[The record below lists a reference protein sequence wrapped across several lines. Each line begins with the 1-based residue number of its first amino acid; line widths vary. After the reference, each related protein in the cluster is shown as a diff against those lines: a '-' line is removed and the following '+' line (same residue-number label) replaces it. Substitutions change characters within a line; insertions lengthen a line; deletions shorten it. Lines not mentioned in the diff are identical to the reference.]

1 MYGPFGMK
9 SSCCRV
15 LSAHSLLRTKLTH
28 SVAVYHVHALPI
40 TDGNCTTSMG
50 HLDPTNRGELH
61 ACELAA
67 PQTCQ
72 AGDLAGKHGNVTSVS
87 FLASYTDLYL
97 STDPNSPYFF
107 GNKSIVIHSTNTTR
121 LTCANFAMASNS
133 TTTSGSSST
142 PTPSSTGGASSGMQG
157 TVGSGATRIWDNGS
171 VVLSAI
177 LSAMAFLLFLYIN

>member
-1 MYGPFGMK
+1 MYGPFGMSLSLFPCLL
-9 SSCCRV
+9 SSFFYHQ
-15 LSAHSLLRTKLTH
+15 LNLTY
-28 SVAVYHVHALPI
+28 SILVYHIHALPI

-61 ACELAA
+61 ACEVAA

-87 FLASYTDLYL
+87 FSASFIDLYL

-107 GNKSIVIHSTNTTR
+107 GNKSIVIHSMNTTR
-121 LTCANFAMASNS
+121 LTCANFAMISNS
-133 TTTSGSSST
+133 TTASGSSST

-157 TVGSGATRIWDNGS
+157 TVGSGTTHGWDSGS
-171 VVLSAI
+171 VSLTALISG
-177 LSAMAFLLFLYIN
+177 MAFLLFILP